1 MIWIDLV
8 GGWSDSLLVSGILK
22 QVHEQDPSQQFNLVE
37 RTRSRAILEGHP
49 AIAAIGNPPP
59 GARLI
64 RTDYWNHLEYQG
76 EYRRAYQ
83 VLAGIFGLEIPIEER
98 VYVPWEFQENS
109 VVIDAIPWKT
119 LNVLIAPSS
128 ESPRKEIPVPIW
140 EQVVE
145 MLSAASVL
153 VVQATILQGHYIR
166 GAYSLLGL
174 TGPKE
179 LISMINRFDVVITSD
194 TFMMGAS
201 HLCGVPAVVLW
212 GPTDPKTHGFP
223 EQTHLQAALDCE
235 YSGGCLRHENSDR
248 TSSKCPLGDEH
259 CMNKFSAKT
268 IFAATMTTIE
278 NKRRR
283 GPESAA

>member
-22 QVHEQDPSQQFNLVE
+22 QVNERNPSQQFNLVE

-64 RTDYWNHLEYQG
+64 RTDYWNHVDYQG
-76 EYRRAYQ
+76 EYPRAYQ
-83 VLAGIFGLEIPIEER
+83 VLARMFGLETPIEER
-98 VYVPWEFQENS
+98 FYVPWEFQENS
-109 VVIDAIPWKT
+109 VLIDAIPWKT
-119 LNVLIAPSS
+119 FNVLVAQSS
-128 ESPRKEIPVPIW
+128 ESPRKEMPVPIW

-145 MLSAASVL
+145 MLRAASVL
-153 VVQATILQGHYIR
+153 VVQATILQDHYIR

-194 TFMMGAS
+194 TFMMEAS

-212 GPTDPKTHGFP
+212 GPTDSHTHGFR

-235 YSGGCLRHENSDR
+235 FSGGCLRHENSDR
-248 TSSKCPLGDEH
+248 NSSKCPLGDGH
-259 CMNKFSAKT
+259 CMNNFSAET
-268 IFAATMTTIE
+268 IFAATMKMIE

-283 GPESAA
+283 EPESAA